1 MFSLDVLTLVIL
13 LHDIY
18 MLLFD
23 TCLYHLTSNV
33 LPPNT
38 WHATTWHLPL
48 LWYHLSPATCHV
60 NTWPM

>member
-13 LHDIY
+13 LPDIY

-23 TCLYHLTSNV
+23 TCRYYLTSDV
-33 LPPNT
+33 LLLDT
-38 WHATTWHLPL
+38 RLL

-60 NTWPM
+60 NT